1 MSIEI
6 TLYTKSK
13 RRDNIHRLLKGLG
26 YQPSGHLWDWPPGSM
41 HFFWF
46 EDKDFLSYDGVGAT
60 IYKPSSDEF
69 ALGSCEWAL
78 HTRTRSSASPADKD
92 HQDET
97 IRAIRAELGGN
108 FYNDWHGRNRY
119 THCGPDG
126 RDAVARG
133 LFLAYEGIRDRLRS
147 IQFATPQPSPELE
160 KLAKNK
166 KLAPLATIDPTR
178 VLYNALVP
186 FAVALLEAFFS
197 RSFKI
202 LMRYDS
208 KAQEKLAQQSRKIDM
223 EDVIAIRNGIKS
235 LEDVVADWYSFQNL
249 DSIHKAFS
257 EWLRID
263 FWSTTRSG
271 KKTRV
276 GNKIAFLEER
286 LNYII
291 EFRHGIIHRMEVNT
305 GLDKKQIDNIF
316 SATMAVIDTFV
327 DYIEKTRG
335 KIVRGV

>member
-13 RRDNIHRLLKGLG
+13 RRGDIQRLLRNLG
-26 YQPSGHLWDWPPGSM
+26 YCPSGHLWEWPPGSM
-41 HFFWF
+41 HFSWF
-46 EDKDFLSYDGVGAT
+46 EGKDFLSYDGVEAT

-78 HTRTRSSASPADKD
+78 HTRTRSSASPADKN

-97 IRAIRAELGGN
+97 IRAVRAELKGS

-119 THCGPDG
+119 TRSSSDG

-133 LFLAYEGIRDRLRS
+133 LFLAYEGVCDRLKS
-147 IQFATPQPSPELE
+147 IQFATPQPLLEME
-160 KLAKNK
+160 KLAKVK
-166 KLAPLATIDPTR
+166 KLAPLATTDPTR

-202 LMRYDS
+202 LLCYDP
-208 KAQEKLAQQSRKIDM
+208 KAQERLAQQSRKIDM
-223 EDVIAIRNGIKS
+223 EDVIAIRNGVKS
-235 LEDVVADWYSFQNL
+235 LEDIVADWYSFQNL

-263 FWSTTRSG
+263 FWSIIRSG
-271 KKTRV
+271 NKKRV
-276 GNKIAFLEER
+276 GSKVAFLEER

-291 EFRHGIIHRMEVNT
+291 EFRHGIIHRMEVDA
-305 GLDKKQIDNIF
+305 GLDKKQIGDIF
-316 SATMAVIDTFV
+316 SATMAVIDAFV
-327 DYIEKTRG
+327 DYLEASRG
-335 KIVRGV
+335 KLIRAV